1 VIEILYEGR
10 IYKLFDHPSARASSV
25 LAAQGKRS
33 LKALAHFTALDPEST
48 TQAIDIDQAPPRG
61 EGAASRRGRASKRLP
76 PNVRAETPS
85 ERPDPGDAA
94 AAPHSTRAG
103 RT

>member
-1 VIEILYEGR
+1 M
-10 IYKLFDHPSARASSV
+10 V
-25 LAAQGKRS
+25 LAAQGKYS
-33 LKALAHFTALDPEST
+33 LKALPHFAALDPEST
-48 TQAIDIDQAPPRG
+48 TQAIDSIRRRR
-61 EGAASRRGRASKRLP
+61 EEKGAASRRGRASKRLP